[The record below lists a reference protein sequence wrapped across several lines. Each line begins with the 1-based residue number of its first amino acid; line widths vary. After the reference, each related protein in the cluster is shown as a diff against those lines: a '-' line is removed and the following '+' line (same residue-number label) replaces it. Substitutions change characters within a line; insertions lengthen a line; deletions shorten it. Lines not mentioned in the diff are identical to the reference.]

1 MTWEL
6 FLYPEV
12 QEIGW
17 HIWWWWTRVWG
28 LLMLWVL
35 RWLFGRH
42 SESGWEEIFETI
54 VDESPIIDTSLWQTK
69 ISSLQERVGT
79 ASTQSRYRDY
89 QQLLRE
95 IIQWTYGIDISSMT
109 LQSLKY
115 SYTWLQKSLV
125 NLLEQSYY
133 YPYNLESGDKW
144 VMQDEIEKLYQL
156 TEDATPW
163 ESK

>member
-17 HIWWWWTRVWG
+17 HIWWWRTGVRG
-28 LLMLWVL
+28 FLMLWVI
-35 RWLFGRH
+35 RWLFGRQSDTK
-42 SESGWEEIFETI
+42 SEVTDIPVDDTSTI
-54 VDESPIIDTSLWQTK
+54 DSSLWQTK
-69 ISSLQERVGT
+69 ISLLQESVGT

-133 YPYNLESGDKW
+133 YPYNLESGDEW

-156 TEDATPW
+156 TQDATPW